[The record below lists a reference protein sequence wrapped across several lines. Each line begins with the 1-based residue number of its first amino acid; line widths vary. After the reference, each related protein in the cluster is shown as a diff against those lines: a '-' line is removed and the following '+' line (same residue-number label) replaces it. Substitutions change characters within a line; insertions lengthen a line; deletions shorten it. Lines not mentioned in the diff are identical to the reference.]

1 MNLFLNFIKRTLMS
15 RIVKILFV
23 FASLTI
29 VSCTSS
35 PFVKVEGTRFEVG
48 GKPYY
53 FVGTNFWYG
62 LNLGSTGAG
71 GDRPRLIREL
81 DRLQNMGINNLRIV
95 AGSEG
100 PDTEP
105 YRMVPSLQPAPGT
118 YNEEVNEGLD
128 FLLAE
133 MKKRNMHAVVCL
145 ADFWNW
151 SGGLGQYLVW
161 SGAADSIPYP
171 PPNPGG
177 SWDTYQEFTAQFYSN
192 EKAMKMLNDH
202 IRYVVNRINSV
213 TGEPYKDD
221 PTIMAWE
228 LANEP
233 RGVNNQDAY
242 RKWIASTAALIKG
255 IDRNHLLTIG
265 SEGTTSSGYAGTDP
279 EKDHLD
285 ANVDYQT
292 IHIWVQNW
300 NVYDPQN
307 AVGTFDKSVKYMLD
321 YIDKH
326 EAISKRLKKPL
337 VMEEFGISR
346 DLNSHHPD
354 SATTVRDR
362 YYEKVFDAIYQK
374 ASQENSV
381 VAGVNFWAWGGEGR
395 PSVPEGIWKPGDDF
409 IGDPPHETQGWYSVY
424 DKDTTTIRIIKK
436 YAEKMD
442 DLNK

>member
-1 MNLFLNFIKRTLMS
+1 
-15 RIVKILFV
+15 
-23 FASLTI
+23 
-29 VSCTSS
+29 
-35 PFVKVEGTRFEVG
+35 
-48 GKPYY
+48 
-53 FVGTNFWYG
+53 
-62 LNLGSTGAG
+62 
-71 GDRPRLIREL
+71 
-81 DRLQNMGINNLRIV
+81 
-95 AGSEG
+95 
-100 PDTEP
+100 
-105 YRMVPSLQPAPGT
+105 MVPSLQPAPGT

-192 EKAMKMLNDH
+192 EKAMKMLDDH

-354 SATTVRDR
+354 SATIVRDR

>member
-1 MNLFLNFIKRTLMS
+1 
-15 RIVKILFV
+15 
-23 FASLTI
+23 
-29 VSCTSS
+29 
-35 PFVKVEGTRFEVG
+35 
-48 GKPYY
+48 
-53 FVGTNFWYG
+53 
-62 LNLGSTGAG
+62 
-71 GDRPRLIREL
+71 
-81 DRLQNMGINNLRIV
+81 
-95 AGSEG
+95 
-100 PDTEP
+100 
-105 YRMVPSLQPAPGT
+105 
-118 YNEEVNEGLD
+118 
-128 FLLAE
+128 
-133 MKKRNMHAVVCL
+133 
-145 ADFWNW
+145 
-151 SGGLGQYLVW
+151 
-161 SGAADSIPYP
+161 
-171 PPNPGG
+171 
-177 SWDTYQEFTAQFYSN
+177 
-192 EKAMKMLNDH
+192 
-202 IRYVVNRINSV
+202 
-213 TGEPYKDD
+213 
-221 PTIMAWE
+221 
-228 LANEP
+228 
-233 RGVNNQDAY
+233 
-242 RKWIASTAALIKG
+242 
-255 IDRNHLLTIG
+255 LLTIG

-285 ANVDYQT
+285 ANIDYQT